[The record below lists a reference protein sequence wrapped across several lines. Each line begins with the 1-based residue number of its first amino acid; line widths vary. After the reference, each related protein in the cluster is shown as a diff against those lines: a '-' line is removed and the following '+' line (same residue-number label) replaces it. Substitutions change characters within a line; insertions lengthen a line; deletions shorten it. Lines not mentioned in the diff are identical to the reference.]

1 MKTMFK
7 YIGRKIDERIANKI
21 KDVRELIE
29 TVNDIMKDKD
39 DLRNFGMIF
48 LSAGLG
54 SAYLGACMI
63 FRSKS
68 MQ

>member
-1 MKTMFK
+1 MKTIFK
-7 YIGRKIDERIANKI
+7 YIGRKIDERITNKI

-48 LSAGLG
+48 VSAGIG
-54 SAYLGACMI
+54 SAYLGTCMMLK
-63 FRSKS
+63 SKS

>member
-1 MKTMFK
+1 MKILFK

-29 TVNDIMKDKD
+29 TVSDIIKDKD
-39 DLRNFGMIF
+39 DLRNFGMLF
-48 LSAGLG
+48 VSAGVGFACLG
-54 SAYLGACMI
+54 TCMMLT
-63 FRSKS
+63 SKS